1 MKKILV
7 FAFLATSALMSTS
20 AMAQMTNAN
29 REPVCATSGS
39 GMDPRCVGVKAPGAD
54 RTMRQGK
61 RMRSHRAM
69 RHRHAVRSRHHAR
82 RHMRGGASSGVT
94 AGSAAC
100 SRGAQRHDPRCLD

>member
-20 AMAQMTNAN
+20 AMAQSTNAN
-29 REPVCATSGS
+29 REPECATSGS
-39 GMDPRCVGVKAPGAD
+39 GMDPRCVGVKEPGAD
-54 RTMRQGK
+54 RGMRHGK

-69 RHRHAVRSRHHAR
+69 RHRHAMHSRHHAR

-94 AGSAAC
+94 EGSAAC
-100 SRGAQRHDPRCLD
+100 TRGAQRHDPRCLD